1 MYAYHLYHNH
11 LLASI
16 YLSIYLFY
24 FYLFYGLCLVAKF
37 ITIVVEFFFC
47 LLFFPT
53 YWCTYGI
60 YITNQ
65 HMYRYPLLGEHL
77 FMLHDQISRSSYWY
91 QCLLVVACGCHLL
104 LVLFSDRGDNSTRDR
119 HDGETCG
126 RQGQASDCDTN
137 QSHCHDQR
145 RTCRSSWEPMKQR

>member
-1 MYAYHLYHNH
+1 MYACHLYHNH

-53 YWCTYGI
+53 YWCAYGI
-60 YITNQ
+60 YVPVPAFGRAFI
-65 HMYRYPLLGEHL
+65 YAL
-77 FMLHDQISRSSYWY
+77 RSDL
-91 QCLLVVACGCHLL
+91 QKFLLVPVLLSCGLWVSL
-104 LVLFSDRGDNSTRDR
+104 ALGAI
-119 HDGETCG
+119 
-126 RQGQASDCDTN
+126 Q
-137 QSHCHDQR
+137 
-145 RTCRSSWEPMKQR
+145 

>member
-11 LLASI
+11 
-16 YLSIYLFY
+16 LSIYLFY

-60 YITNQ
+60 WYICTGTRFWESI
-65 HMYRYPLLGEHL
+65 YLC
-77 FMLHDQISRSSYWY
+77 FTIRSPK
-91 QCLLVVACGCHLL
+91 
-104 LVLFSDRGDNSTRDR
+104 VLTGTS
-119 HDGETCG
+119 
-126 RQGQASDCDTN
+126 AY
-137 QSHCHDQR
+137 
-145 RTCRSSWEPMKQR
+145 